1 MIINILPPQGM
12 VSFEPGDMEF
22 QNLVNLHFYKVFFN
36 GICLVTAEIIGIFYN
51 EDSSSLDP
59 VFGHHPVVTYHAHD
73 ICEGAS

>member
-1 MIINILPPQGM
+1 M
-12 VSFEPGDMEF
+12 
-22 QNLVNLHFYKVFFN
+22 NLHFYKVFFS
-36 GICLVTAEIIGIFYN
+36 GICVVTVEIIGIFYN